1 MGPGKIILIA
11 VLAGI
16 YSGVLDNVEENYRL
30 NNFLSSFFLILLT
43 YITGSILYKIGRK
56 EKAE

>member
-16 YSGVLDNVEENYRL
+16 FFGVLDSVEENYRL

-43 YITGSILYKIGRK
+43 YITGFILYKIGRK